1 MRMIIINRYTSK
13 VRKAYMYYYV
23 AAPLFQTFGFGPIPM
38 MCLWFNVTVA
48 LVFIP
53 YYFEDLECS
62 LKRNFKRASYF
73 DPITKSI
80 FRALNDSKYLMFPQ
94 LLM

>member
-1 MRMIIINRYTSK
+1 
-13 VRKAYMYYYV
+13 MYYYV

-80 FRALNDSKYLMFPQ
+80 FRALNDSKYLYV
-94 LLM
+94 LLVNSKQGKK

>member
-1 MRMIIINRYTSK
+1 MRMIIIGIQAKYERHTCIT
-13 VRKAYMYYYV
+13 YYV

-80 FRALNDSKYLMFPQ
+80 FRALNDSKYLYY
-94 LLM
+94 LS